1 MIRGTAS
8 FALLAVALSSANG
21 AAEQTRPPTF
31 SSPEQAAEALF
42 LAVQGADDQAVSRLF
57 GGDTEF
63 LSCGDEL
70 RDDQERRT
78 FVAKYRE
85 MHRVGRQGDFAV
97 LYVGAENWPF
107 PVPLAVRN
115 GSWFFDTQDGKEEI
129 LLRRIGENELSAID
143 VSRAIGGFDSDDAT
157 RVLGSKVA
165 LNGYLFRKVEDTGRR
180 PSFVAYPAE
189 YGSSGIMTFVVGP
202 DDVVY
207 ERDLGPRTAN
217 VAGAMKSSQLD
228 GSWHAVQ

>member
-1 MIRGTAS
+1 MIRRTGS
-8 FALLAVALSSANG
+8 FAMVALAVSSAAG
-21 AAEQTRPPTF
+21 AAQGAPRAF

-42 LAVQGADDQAVSRLF
+42 VAVQGGDDQALAQLF
-57 GGDTEF
+57 GGNRQV

-70 RDDQERRT
+70 QDDQDRRM

-85 MHRVGRQGDFAV
+85 MHRIGRNDDLAV

-107 PVPLAVRN
+107 PVPLASRN
-115 GSWFFDTQDGKEEI
+115 GSWVFDTQNGKEEI

-143 VSRAIGGFDSDDAT
+143 VSRAIGGFDSEDAS

-165 LNGYLFRKVEDTGRR
+165 LNGYFFRKVEGTARR

-189 YGSSGIMTFVVGP
+189 YGSSGIMTFIVGP

-207 ERDLGPRTAN
+207 ERDLGPGTAKI
-217 VAGAMKSSQLD
+217 ASAMKSFQLD